1 MSKSNRISHE
11 HAIGRNSSWWIPPA
25 PAVTDRRDRRGR
37 SRRSAGK
44 RRALLRRCETAD
56 FHSTSYAD

>member
-44 RRALLRRCETAD
+44 RRAMLRRC
-56 FHSTSYAD
+56 